1 MSFLSSAQLRT
12 AGFALTLAG
21 SLLAAPP
28 LRADAPRT
36 CLVLSGGGARGFAHV
51 GVLKALEEHGVQI
64 DCITGTSMGAI
75 VGGLYASGKSAADL
89 ERLVLGLDWE
99 AMFSERPPRQ
109 ELSLRRKEEDFR
121 FPLPFEIGLR
131 DWKFGLPR
139 GAFAT
144 SHLELELKALTAQ
157 LPEDLAFDRLPIP
170 FRAVATD
177 LESGAIKVFE
187 RGPLRTAMRASM
199 SVPGAFAPTEVKGRL
214 YGDGGL
220 VKNLPVDLAHELGAT
235 RVIAVNIGTPL
246 APREELGSFVGVTR
260 QMINILTEQNV
271 REQLTRLDAARDLLI
286 SPELGDIGATD
297 FTRGAA
303 AIAAGYAA
311 VQAARQRLV
320 EFAATGPQRI
330 ATPPAAPV
338 DPERIDFVDFRPLEF
353 ADPEVL
359 AATMD
364 TRPGQAFDRAT
375 LHADLARLQGR
386 GDFERLDYSLV
397 TERDRKGVLIEA
409 TEKSWGPNYLRF
421 SLTASTDFRGDGSF
435 NLRLGHVRTWVN
447 RLGAEWR
454 NEVQIGRTRRLR
466 SEFYQ
471 PLSAAN
477 WLYADAHFEHE
488 RRLLDVFAA
497 GERVAQFDLAT
508 SRFGLDLGAPI
519 GKWGEGR
526 LGLTLAHISAEP
538 SVSIFPVTYSARE
551 AGYTAAIVYDQLDSV
566 SFPRDGS
573 RVKLSILAATK
584 TLGSDAS
591 YLQAQIEAQKA
602 FTVGVNTVNLAL
614 LAGGYGADDKTG
626 GIGFSLG
633 GFQQL
638 SGFRNDEFRGNYV
651 FLVRAAAY
659 RQVGQLPAFGRAV
672 YLGGSLEAGNVWA
685 TRHERRQLRTAASL
699 FVGADT
705 PMGPFYLAYG
715 RGSGGASAVYLFLGR
730 P

>member
-1 MSFLSSAQLRT
+1 MIMRFRFLSSICALLFVFSFPAAA
-12 AGFALTLAG
+12 AGAKEG
-21 SLLAAPP
+21 G
-28 LRADAPRT
+28 RV

-51 GVLKALEEHGVQI
+51 GVLKALEEKGVRV

-75 VGGLYASGKSAADL
+75 VGGLYASGMDARSL
-89 ERLVLGLDWE
+89 ERLVLTLDWE

-131 DWKFGLPR
+131 DWKLGLPR

-144 SHLELELKALTAQ
+144 SRLELELKDLTAH
-157 LPEDLAFDRLPIP
+157 LREDIAFDQLPIP

-177 LESGAIKVFE
+177 LESGAIKIFAH
-187 RGPLRTAMRASM
+187 GPLRVAMRASM
-199 SVPGAFAPTEVKGRL
+199 SVPGAFAPIEVDGRL

-220 VKNLPVDLAHELGAT
+220 VKNLPVDLAHTLGAT
-235 RVIAVNIGTPL
+235 RIIAVNIGTPL
-246 APREELGSFVGVTR
+246 SPRSELGSFVGVTR

-271 REQLTRLDAARDLLI
+271 REQLARLDEEKDVLI
-286 SPELGDIGATD
+286 APDLGDMGATD
-297 FTRGAA
+297 FARGAQ

-311 VQAARQRLV
+311 AKKIEDQLLVFART
-320 EFAATGPQRI
+320 AATPRQ
-330 ATPPAAPV
+330 PPAPPAQPG
-338 DPERIDFVDFRPLEF
+338 RIDFLRFKPLEF
-353 ADPEVL
+353 ADPKVL
-359 AATMD
+359 AAAMD
-364 TRPGQAFDRAT
+364 TQPGQEFDRAR
-375 LHADLARLQGR
+375 LNADLTRLQGR
-386 GDFERLDYSLV
+386 GDFERLDYAII
-397 TERDRKGVLIEA
+397 TDRDRKGLLIEA

-421 SLTASTDFRGDGSF
+421 GVTASTDFRGDASF

-454 NEVQIGRTRRLR
+454 NEAQIGRTRRLR

-477 WLYADAHFEHE
+477 WLYLDAHLQHE
-488 RRLLDVFAA
+488 RRLLDAYAA

-508 SRFGLDLGAPI
+508 SRAGLDLGAPI

-526 LGLTLAHISAEP
+526 VGLTLARISAEP
-538 SVSIFPVTYSARE
+538 SVGIFPATYKARE
-551 AGYTAAIVYDQLDSV
+551 AGYTTALVYDQLDNV

-573 RVKLSILAATK
+573 RIKLSLLAAT
-584 TLGSDAS
+584 TALGSDAS
-591 YLQAQIEAQKA
+591 YLQAQLEAQKA
-602 FTVGVNTVNLAL
+602 FTVGANTVNLAL

-638 SGFRNDEFRGNYV
+638 SGFRNEEFRGNYL
-651 FLVRAAAY
+651 FLTRASAY
-659 RQVGQLPAFGRAV
+659 RPIGQLPAFGRAV
-672 YLGGSLEAGNVWA
+672 YFGGSIEAGNVWA
-685 TRHERRQLRTAASL
+685 TRREKRELKTAASIFL
-699 FVGADT
+699 GADT
-705 PMGPFYLAYG
+705 ALGPFYLAYG
-715 RGSGGASAVYLFLGR
+715 RGTGGATAVYLFLGR

>member
-1 MSFLSSAQLRT
+1 MMRFQFRHT
-12 AGFALTLAG
+12 VFTL
-21 SLLAAPP
+21 LLALLAPVAP
-28 LRADAPRT
+28 ALSGEHPRT

-51 GVLKALEEHGVQI
+51 GVLKALEEKGVHV

-75 VGGLYASGKSAADL
+75 VGGLYASGMNAAAL
-89 ERLVLGLDWE
+89 ERLVLSLDWE

-109 ELSLRRKEEDFR
+109 ELSLRRKDEDFR

-144 SHLELELKALTAQ
+144 SRLELELKSLTAH
-157 LPEDLAFDRLPIP
+157 LPEDIAFDRLPIP
-170 FRAVATD
+170 YRAVATD
-177 LESGAIKVFE
+177 LESGAIKVFSQ
-187 RGPLRTAMRASM
+187 GPLRVAMRASM
-199 SVPGAFAPTEVKGRL
+199 SVPGAFAPTEANGRL

-220 VKNLPVDLAHELGAT
+220 VKNLPVDLAHSLGAR

-246 APREELGSFVGVTR
+246 SPRSELSSFVGVTR

-271 REQLTRLDAARDLLI
+271 REQLSRLDEEKDLLI
-286 SPELGDIGATD
+286 APDLGDIGATD
-297 FTRGAA
+297 FTRGAE

-311 VQAARQRLV
+311 ATAMGTRLAAFAGDPNRAAR
-320 EFAATGPQRI
+320 
-330 ATPPAAPV
+330 APRALAE
-338 DPERIDFVDFRPLEF
+338 PERIDFVRFKPMEF

-359 AATMD
+359 AANMD
-364 TRPGQAFDRAT
+364 TRPGEPFDRAR

-386 GDFERLDYSLV
+386 GDFERLDYDIV
-397 TERDRKGVLIEA
+397 TERDRKGLLIEA

-421 SLTASTDFRGDGSF
+421 GVTASTDFRGDGSF

-447 RLGAEWR
+447 SLGAEWR
-454 NEVQIGRTRRLR
+454 NEAQIGRTRRIGT
-466 SEFYQ
+466 EFYQ
-471 PLSAAN
+471 PLSPAN
-477 WLYADAHFEHE
+477 WLYADAHLEHE
-488 RRLLDVFAA
+488 RRLLDAFSA
-497 GERVAQFDLAT
+497 GERIAQFDLAT
-508 SRFGLDLGAPI
+508 TRAGLDMGAPI

-526 LGLTLAHISAEP
+526 FGVTLAHIRAEP
-538 SVSIFPVTYSARE
+538 SVGIFPATYKARE
-551 AGYTAAIVYDQLDSV
+551 AGYTASLVYDQLDSV

-573 RVKLSILAATK
+573 RVKLSLLAAT
-584 TLGSDAS
+584 TALGSDAS
-591 YLQAQIEAQKA
+591 YLQAQLDAQKA
-602 FTVGVNTVNLAL
+602 FTLGGNTVNLAL

-651 FLVRAAAY
+651 FLARAATY
-659 RQVGQLPAFGRAV
+659 RPIGHLPAFGRMV

-685 TRHERRQLRTAASL
+685 TRREPRELKSAGSIFL
-699 FVGADT
+699 GADT
-705 PMGPFYLAYG
+705 ALGPFYLAYG
-715 RGSGGASAVYLFLGR
+715 HGTGGASAIYLFLGR

>member
-1 MSFLSSAQLRT
+1 MRASWFPFLT
-12 AGFALTLAG
+12 YALLG
-21 SLLAAPP
+21 AAPALAEP
-28 LRADAPRT
+28 SRT

-51 GVLKALEEHGVQI
+51 GVLKALEEHGVRV

-75 VGGLYASGKSAADL
+75 VGGLYAGGMNAAQL
-89 ERLVLGLDWE
+89 EKLVLHTNWE

-144 SHLELELKALTAQ
+144 SGLELELKDLTAH
-157 LPEDLAFDRLPIP
+157 LPEDIAFDRLPIP

-177 LESGAIKVFE
+177 LESGEIKVFA
-187 RGPLRTAMRASM
+187 RGPLRLAMRASM
-199 SVPGAFAPTEVKGRL
+199 SVPGAFAPTELDGRL

-220 VKNLPVDLAHELGAT
+220 VKNLPVDLARSLGAT

-246 APREELGSFVGVTR
+246 SPRSELASFVGVTR

-271 REQLTRLDAARDLLI
+271 REQLARLRDHEDLLI
-286 SPELGDIGATD
+286 SPDLGEIGATD
-297 FTRGAA
+297 FKRGAEAIERGYRA
-303 AIAAGYAA
+303 AQSVAGRLAAFAQTG
-311 VQAARQRLV
+311 ARPRP
-320 EFAATGPQRI
+320 A
-330 ATPPAAPV
+330 PPTSAP
-338 DPERIDFVDFRPLEF
+338 DPERIDFVRFKAMEF

-359 AATMD
+359 AASLD
-364 TRPGQAFDRAT
+364 TQPGQTFDRAR

-386 GDFERLDYSLV
+386 GDFERLDYAII

-421 SLTASTDFRGDGSF
+421 GLTASTDFRGDGSF

-447 RLGAEWR
+447 SLGAEWR
-454 NEVQIGRTRRLR
+454 NEAQIGRTRRLR

-471 PLSAAN
+471 PLAAAN
-477 WLYADAHFEHE
+477 WLYLDAHAEHE
-488 RRLLDVFAA
+488 RSLIDAYAA
-497 GERVAQFDLAT
+497 GVRVAQFDRAI
-508 SRFGLDLGAPI
+508 SRVGLDLGAPV

-526 LGLTLAHISAEP
+526 LGLTAAHILAEP
-538 SVSIFPVTYSARE
+538 SVGIFPATYKARE
-551 AGYTAAIVYDQLDSV
+551 AGYTASLVYDQLDSV
-566 SFPRDGS
+566 NFPREGS
-573 RVKLSILAATK
+573 RVKLSVLAASNA
-584 TLGSDAS
+584 LGSDAS
-591 YLQAQIEAQKA
+591 YLQTQFEAQKA
-602 FTVGVNTVNLAL
+602 FTLGANTINLAL

-638 SGFRNDEFRGNYV
+638 SGFRNDEFRGNYLALGRV
-651 FLVRAAAY
+651 VAY
-659 RQVGQLPAFGRAV
+659 RLIGTLPALGRAV

-685 TRHERRQLRTAASL
+685 TRGEVRELKTAASIFL
-699 FVGADT
+699 GADT
-705 PMGPFYLAYG
+705 PLGPFYLAYG
-715 RGSGGASAVYLFLGR
+715 RGTGGATAVYMFLGR